1 MRPARTATNIGLQR
15 YTGNALKRMPERR
28 AKNETNRR
36 SADPHA
42 DTDACGLW
50 SVEVTAHDPMGVEET
65 EGAEI

>member
-1 MRPARTATNIGLQR
+1 
-15 YTGNALKRMPERR
+15 MPERR

-50 SVEVTAHDPMGVEET
+50 SVEAAAHDPMGVEEA
-65 EGAEI
+65 EGAGI